1 MKSNRKPIYNHR
13 IAQNKSTEDWETKFV
28 SELDAPKV
36 KNIGNNLLY
45 LAATK
50 LFGAR
55 KETYKDYYTEDNKQ
69 SIIDK
74 IKEIAN
80 NPYNLKNHPKFQEN
94 IDLAI
99 QQLDKEIAKNP
110 KNPDSGRPTTGV
122 PENVGFGS
130 DAPTT
135 DPGVATPS
143 VAPELA
149 TDRKPQPGKTYFTPD
164 YREAFRDLDN
174 VLTFHN
180 LYPESKAKEVI
191 EYIQREFLNKY
202 PGDTNIAG
210 LPDAQNRPYSRV
222 AEFNRKIKRYN
233 DKWKTKLK
241 ELVVLPLSI

>member
-1 MKSNRKPIYNHR
+1 MRKIEFRLRHGNKKCF
-13 IAQNKSTEDWETKFV
+13 IEVQN
-28 SELDAPKV
+28 
-36 KNIGNNLLY
+36 
-45 LAATK
+45 
-50 LFGAR
+50 
-55 KETYKDYYTEDNKQ
+55 
-69 SIIDK
+69 
-74 IKEIAN
+74 EISQIS
-80 NPYNLKNHPKFQEN
+80 K
-94 IDLAI
+94 AI

-110 KNPDSGRPTTGV
+110 KKTDSDRPTTGEPV
-122 PENVGFGS
+122 NVGFGS

-180 LYPESKAKEVI
+180 LYPESKAEEIIK
-191 EYIQREFLNKY
+191 YIQREFLNKY
-202 PGDTNIAG
+202 PGNTDIAG
-210 LPDAQNRPYSRV
+210 LPDAKNRQYSRV

-233 DKWKTKLK
+233 DKWGTKLK